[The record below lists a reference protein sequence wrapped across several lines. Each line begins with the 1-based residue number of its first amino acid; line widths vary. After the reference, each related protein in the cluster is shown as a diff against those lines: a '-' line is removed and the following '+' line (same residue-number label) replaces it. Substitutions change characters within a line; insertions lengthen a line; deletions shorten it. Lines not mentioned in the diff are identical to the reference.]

1 MKSEAYK
8 RIEKKDSGLF
18 GFVVVEAIDDG
29 YNSYEDIG
37 NYLKRVVDENPEQF
51 ELIEKVV
58 TAISGI
64 DFKEIEKQ
72 MEEKADYY
80 DSL

>member
-8 RIEKKDSGLF
+8 RIEKKYSGLF

-37 NYLKRVVDENPEQF
+37 KYLKRVVDENPDQF
-51 ELIEKVV
+51 ELIEKVII
-58 TAISGI
+58 AISGI

-72 MEEKADYY
+72 MEERADYY